1 MTKAM
6 TAALVIGAAA
16 LAAAGGASAENW
28 IPFFVIPA
36 GTVLLDHDSVSRR
49 PGHVSARL
57 ESTFPQPQQIRRNG
71 LVFTYVKAID
81 SVDVDCSARVYM
93 NITRNLYTDS
103 GLMQLS
109 LNEQDNPILVLPGTA
124 QAALITAFCS

>member
-6 TAALVIGAAA
+6 TAAMVIGAAA
-16 LAAAGGASAENW
+16 LAAAGGASAESW
-28 IPFFVIPA
+28 IPFFVVPA

-71 LVFTYVKAID
+71 QIFTYVKAID

>member
-1 MTKAM
+1 MIKAM

-28 IPFFVIPA
+28 ISFFVIPA

-49 PGHVSARL
+49 LGHVSARL
-57 ESTFPQPQQIRRNG
+57 ESTFPQPQQIRNHG
-71 LVFTYVKAID
+71 KIFTYVKAID

-93 NITRNLYTDS
+93 NITRNLYGGD
-103 GLMQLS
+103 GLMALS
-109 LNEQDNPILVLPGTA
+109 LNEQDNPVMVLPGTA